1 MPQAAHY
8 TAHRSA
14 RRIGV
19 LVALIIVLG
28 LFLLLFDFAAFA
40 PEMETGSGARR
51 LRAAQLIFA
60 AAPWLGGGA
69 VVIGLLFVPRM
80 FRKGVE
86 IGIGPSGITYP
97 PALKQVLLWDRVQRV
112 AVRTIAMQRV
122 LSVWMSDAENF
133 PMKPWARRI
142 ALMNRSSGGYGDF
155 NIETL
160 RSDGTFEDLLAA
172 VEDYFPVE
180 R

>member
-1 MPQAAHY
+1 MAQVTQY

-40 PEMETGSGARR
+40 PEVETTSGARR
-51 LRAAQLIFA
+51 LRGAQLIFA
-60 AAPWLGGGA
+60 AAPWFGGAA
-69 VVIGLLFVPRM
+69 VVIGLLFIPKM

-86 IGIGPSGITYP
+86 IGIGPDGITYP
-97 PALKQVLLWDRVQRV
+97 PALKQVLPWDRVQRV
-112 AVRTIAMQRV
+112 AVRKIAMQRV

-133 PMKPWARRI
+133 PMKPVARRL
-142 ALMNRSSGGYGDF
+142 AEMNRVSGDYGDF

-160 RSDGTFEDLLAA
+160 RSDGTFEELLAA
-172 VEDYFPVE
+172 VEDYVTVE